1 MNPIILDSSPL
12 LLKEESKGRLICG
25 LSWDPNEDASVT
37 DKLSNMLG
45 QNKETYD
52 LDLSCYCY
60 DEHKSLMDYVTGNDG
75 EMVDRSENIHHS
87 GDCRHGE
94 AEGDDESIALDL
106 NALPDYIQHIVL
118 LVEVGSAH
126 GFKEVINPYVR
137 IADEASDHILD
148 DLKIDESQ
156 NGDYSACIYATIS
169 RKNDGTWL
177 LYRNNYFIDHER
189 IESWSDF
196 LTQFI
201 AD

>member
-25 LSWDPNEDASVT
+25 LSWDPNEGASVT

-169 RKNDGTWL
+169 RTNDGTWL

>member
-25 LSWDPNEDASVT
+25 LSWDPNEGASVT